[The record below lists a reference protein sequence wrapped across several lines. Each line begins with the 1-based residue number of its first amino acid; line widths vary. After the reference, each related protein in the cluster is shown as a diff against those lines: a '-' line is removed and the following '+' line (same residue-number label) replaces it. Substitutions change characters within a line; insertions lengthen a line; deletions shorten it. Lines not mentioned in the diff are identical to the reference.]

1 MQLSG
6 HALKG
11 SGGALP
17 CPLASPM
24 GSAVVRGVTILHP
37 ADDSSILRK
46 AEQQDRRSLGL
57 PELNHCSGSYLT
69 E

>member
-1 MQLSG
+1 MPLRG
-6 HALKG
+6 V
-11 SGGALP
+11 GGVLP

-24 GSAVVRGVTILHP
+24 GSSVVRGVTILHP

-46 AEQQDRRSLGL
+46 AEQQDHWSLGL
-57 PELNHCSGSYLT
+57 PELNHRSGSYMT